1 MSDLL
6 KRWNL
11 LSMPEAERDILACGG
26 SRAWARGMANRRPI
40 ANETALLTASDEI
53 WRNVSEQDW
62 NEAFQSHPRIGE
74 PKTQQAVQE
83 RSGAWSKQEQSSVAR
98 ETDLVR
104 AALAEG
110 NREYEQRFGRI
121 FIVSVTG
128 KSGAEILEI
137 LRGRL
142 RNDPATEMLEAAEQQ
157 RQITRLRLKKWLDE

>member
-1 MSDLL
+1 
-6 KRWNL
+6 
-11 LSMPEAERDILACGG
+11 
-26 SRAWARGMANRRPI
+26 
-40 ANETALLTASDEI
+40 
-53 WRNVSEQDW
+53 
-62 NEAFQSHPRIGE
+62 
-74 PKTQQAVQE
+74 
-83 RSGAWSKQEQSSVAR
+83 
-98 ETDLVR
+98 VR